1 MNQLQRVFNYRGN
14 GVRTVIND
22 GEPWFAVKD
31 ICEYF
36 GDKHYRRSVGRLDDD
51 EKGVTPFDT
60 PGGIQHMT
68 VVNEPGLYNL
78 LFIMQPQKK
87 EHMTKEKYEARVNG
101 IKEFKRWVTHDV
113 LPAIRRHGS
122 YSIQIPQTYPE
133 ALRLA
138 ADLAEENQRLLPKA
152 EMHDLFLSAD
162 NCQSMNEVAKSLGTG
177 RTRLFQFLRDK
188 KILMTNNTPYQEYLH
203 RGYFRVVE
211 KPIVMGDQAINK
223 PQTFVTA
230 KGVDFIAKL
239 KREEVPYDDPR
250 EHFARP
256 RPGVGD

>member
-14 GVRTVIND
+14 GVRTVIVG
-22 GEPWFAVKD
+22 GEPWFVAADVCRILSLSNSSEAV
-31 ICEYF
+31 
-36 GDKHYRRSVGRLDDD
+36 RPLDED
-51 EKGVTPFDT
+51 EKSTLRISE
-60 PGGIQHMT
+60 GGPE
-68 VVNEPGLYNL
+68 VNIVSEPGLYSLIIRSNK
-78 LFIMQPQKK
+78 P
-87 EHMTKEKYEARVNG
+87 EA
-101 IKEFKRWVTHDV
+101 KAFKRWVTHEV
-113 LPAIRRHGS
+113 LPTIRKTGS
-122 YSIQIPQTYPE
+122 YHQIPQTYPE

-162 NCQSMNEVAKSLGTG
+162 NCQSMNVVAKSLGTG

-188 KILMTNNTPYQEYLH
+188 EILMTNNTPYQDYLD

-230 KGVDFIAKL
+230 KGVDYIGRL
-239 KREEVPYDDPR
+239 M
-250 EHFARP
+250 
-256 RPGVGD
+256 GGSS

>member
-1 MNQLQRVFNYRGN
+1 MNQLQRVFNYHGN
-14 GVRTVIND
+14 GVRIIVRD
-22 GEPWFAVKD
+22 GEPWFVAADVCR
-31 ICEYF
+31 ILEL
-36 GDKHYRRSVGRLDDD
+36 GNSGQAISRLEED
-51 EKGVTPFDT
+51 EKSTIILNDGS
-60 PGGIQHMT
+60 PGNPNYAI
-68 VVNEPGLYNL
+68 VDEPGLYSL
-78 LFIMQPQKK
+78 VLSSRKA
-87 EHMTKEKYEARVNG
+87 EA
-101 IKEFKRWVTHDV
+101 KTFKRWVTHEV
-113 LPAIRRHGS
+113 LPTIRKTGS
-122 YSIQIPQTYPE
+122 YHQIPQTYPE

-162 NCQSMNEVAKSLGTG
+162 NCQSMNVVAKSLGTG

-188 KILMTNNTPYQEYLH
+188 EILMTNNTPYQDYLD

-239 KREEVPYDDPR
+239 KREDG
-250 EHFARP
+250 AL
-256 RPGVGD
+256 

>member
-1 MNQLQRVFNYRGN
+1 MTLNKLQVFKNSEFGELS
-14 GVRTVIND
+14 ILIID
-22 GEPWFAVKD
+22 GK
-31 ICEYF
+31 EYF
-36 GDKHYRRSVGRLDDD
+36 PAADCARVLGYANPHKAISDHCR
-51 EKGVTPFDT
+51 GVTKREVIDNLGRTQEKNFIPEGD
-60 PGGIQHMT
+60 
-68 VVNEPGLYNL
+68 LYRLIVRSNL
-78 LFIMQPQKK
+78 PAAERF
-87 EHMTKEKYEARVNG
+87 E
-101 IKEFKRWVTHDV
+101 RWVFDDV
-113 LPAIRRHGS
+113 LPAIRRTGS

-162 NCQSMNEVAKSLGTG
+162 NCQSMNVVAKSLGTG

-188 KILMTNNTPYQEYLH
+188 EILTTNNTPYQEYLH

-239 KREEVPYDDPR
+239 KREDVPCEKSSNLR
-250 EHFARP
+250 
-256 RPGVGD
+256 

>member
-14 GVRTVIND
+14 GVRTVIVG
-22 GEPWFAVKD
+22 GEPWFVAADVCRILSLSNSSEAV
-31 ICEYF
+31 
-36 GDKHYRRSVGRLDDD
+36 RPLDED
-51 EKGVTPFDT
+51 EKSTLRISE
-60 PGGIQHMT
+60 GGPE
-68 VVNEPGLYNL
+68 VNIVSEPGLYSLIIRSNK
-78 LFIMQPQKK
+78 P
-87 EHMTKEKYEARVNG
+87 EA
-101 IKEFKRWVTHDV
+101 KAFKRWVTHEV
-113 LPAIRRHGS
+113 LPTIRRTGS
-122 YSIQIPQTYPE
+122 YHQIPQTYPE

-162 NCQSMNEVAKSLGTG
+162 NCQSMNVVAKSLGTG

-188 KILMTNNTPYQEYLH
+188 EILMTNNTPYQDYLD

-239 KREEVPYDDPR
+239 KREDG
-250 EHFARP
+250 AL
-256 RPGVGD
+256 

>member
-14 GVRTVIND
+14 GVRTVIVG
-22 GEPWFAVKD
+22 GEPWFVAADVCRILSLSNSSEAV
-31 ICEYF
+31 
-36 GDKHYRRSVGRLDDD
+36 RPLDED
-51 EKGVTPFDT
+51 EKSTLRISE
-60 PGGIQHMT
+60 GGPE
-68 VVNEPGLYNL
+68 VNIVSEPGLYSLIIRSNK
-78 LFIMQPQKK
+78 P
-87 EHMTKEKYEARVNG
+87 EA
-101 IKEFKRWVTHDV
+101 KAFKRWVTHEV
-113 LPAIRRHGS
+113 LPTIRKTGS
-122 YSIQIPQTYPE
+122 YHQIPQTYPE

-162 NCQSMNEVAKSLGTG
+162 NCQSMNVVAKSLGTG

-188 KILMTNNTPYQEYLH
+188 EILMTNNTPYQDYLD

-239 KREEVPYDDPR
+239 KREDG
-250 EHFARP
+250 AL
-256 RPGVGD
+256 

>member
-60 PGGIQHMT
+60 PGGIQHMA

-87 EHMTKEKYEARVNG
+87 EHMTKEEYEA
-101 IKEFKRWVTHDV
+101 
-113 LPAIRRHGS
+113 
-122 YSIQIPQTYPE
+122 
-133 ALRLA
+133 
-138 ADLAEENQRLLPKA
+138 
-152 EMHDLFLSAD
+152 
-162 NCQSMNEVAKSLGTG
+162 
-177 RTRLFQFLRDK
+177 
-188 KILMTNNTPYQEYLH
+188 
-203 RGYFRVVE
+203 RVVE